1 MATNNI
7 QEFPI
12 QKDSY
17 VAFDAMS
24 LRQLIVDRINEQK
37 VFTDQN
43 FLGSNL
49 ASVIDIVAY
58 SYNTL
63 IYYLNKTSSE
73 SMFSE
78 AQLYEN
84 INRIVKLIDYSPI
97 GFQTSTLSFNC
108 SASVLPQG
116 LYTIPRYS
124 YIVSNNITFSFNE
137 DITFIKTQSTI
148 TESLNELAQQKLLY
162 QGQYQE
168 YPTYTATGED
178 YETVIVNPGTDL
190 IDHFNID
197 VYVKSGLTGKWEFYQ
212 KTPNLFLEDSS
223 AKKYEIRLNSN
234 KRYEIKFGNN
244 INGAKL
250 QPGDIVGVYYLASSG
265 DNGIVGPGILNREQT
280 RLVNL
285 NTVQY
290 NQIVTDILQDQ
301 YRLLSNS
308 EMTYLTFDNST
319 NSTLPKQAETV
330 EEIRRTA
337 PSNYRSQY
345 RLVTT
350 RDYETYV
357 KTNFTNLLADVKC
370 INNWE
375 YVSGYLKYFYDI
387 GLTDPSKT
395 ERALFNQVY
404 YADSCNFNNLY
415 LLVVP
420 RSGSQN
426 LDYLLPAQKEL
437 INSSLIGVKMAT
449 TETVF
454 MDPVYK
460 AISLGISSTLTTAD
474 PTIDEDICQ
483 LEVIKRPSSRRDSRS
498 ITNDIVDI
506 FTNYFSRDELK
517 LGQAIDTR
525 VLTQSILNVDGVE
538 TFYTTRTDD
547 PTIKT
552 EGLSLFFWNPLYPE
566 SDITVTT
573 NNIPLKYFEYPF
585 FNNLAT
591 LANKIKVTAISTVF
605 ETIEY

>member
-1 MATNNI
+1 MATNNT

-116 LYTIPRYS
+116 LYTIPRYA
-124 YIVSNNITFSFNE
+124 YIVSNNTPFSFNE

-168 YPTYTATGED
+168 YPVYTATGED
-178 YETVIVNPGTDL
+178 YETVIVNTGMDL
-190 IDHFNID
+190 VDHFNID
-197 VYVKSGLTGKWEFYQ
+197 VYVKSSLTGKWDFYQ

-265 DNGIVGPGILNREQT
+265 DNGIVGPGILNQEQT
-280 RLVNL
+280 RLVNF

-290 NQIVTDILQDQ
+290 NQIVTDVLQDQ
-301 YRLLSNS
+301 YRLLTNS
-308 EMTYLTFDNST
+308 EMSYLTFNNST

-395 ERALFNQVY
+395 ERALLNQVY

-437 INSSLIGVKMAT
+437 ISSSLLGVKMAT

-460 AISLGISSTLTTAD
+460 AVSLGISSTLTTAN
-474 PTIDEDICQ
+474 PTIDEDICL
-483 LEVIKRPSSRRDSRS
+483 LEVVKRPSSRRDSGS

-506 FTNYFSRDELK
+506 FTNYFSRDGLK
-517 LGQAIDTR
+517 LGQVIDTR
-525 VLTQSILNVDGVE
+525 VLTQSILNVDGIE

-573 NNIPLKYFEYPF
+573 NNISLKYFEYPF
-585 FNNLAT
+585 FNSLAT
-591 LANKIKVTAISTVF
+591 LANKIKVTAIPTVF